1 MTRFVL
7 GHVNGLP
14 TPDLMQSDAGRVQ
27 LLTRTEDPITES
39 MRSCEEVDV
48 ADSATTPAAHPQP
61 WHASR
66 GGIYEPGAASGGTG

>member
-48 ADSATTPAAHPQP
+48 ADSGTV
-61 WHASR
+61 R
-66 GGIYEPGAASGGTG
+66 GVGARGF